1 MRKRGVPSDRELEIR
16 SLRRR
21 VKELTDE
28 RMLDYPYS
36 KDNEAAFQEQ
46 YDDMMRNRESEEQE
60 RMRKM
65 GGFKGNY

>member
-46 YDDMMRNRESEEQE
+46 YDDMMRDREYEEQE

>member
-1 MRKRGVPSDRELEIR
+1 M
-16 SLRRR
+16 
-21 VKELTDE
+21 KELTDE

-46 YDDMMRNRESEEQE
+46 YDDMMRDRAYEEQE